1 MPVLLYLGL
10 QARLLVKNIEMKVP
24 GKTPSKNR
32 LKVQRESSL
41 VDDAKE
47 FWCNST
53 LIRIYQCPY
62 FHFQKL
68 TLAGKVSR
76 MILCR
81 LGPLVGGEQST
92 NFGFGE
98 LELRDRDPVTLEGVF
113 SLFSLLLFCHSSFFA
128 SDCKRFSR
136 KHNALG

>member
-10 QARLLVKNIEMKVP
+10 QARLLVKNIEKKVP

-136 KHNALG
+136 KI